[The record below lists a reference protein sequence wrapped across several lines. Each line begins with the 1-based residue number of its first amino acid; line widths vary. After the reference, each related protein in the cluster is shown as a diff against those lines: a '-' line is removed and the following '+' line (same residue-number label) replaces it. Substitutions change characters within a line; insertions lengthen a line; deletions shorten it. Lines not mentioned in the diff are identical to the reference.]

1 MSTAIEKYTI
11 TPEAKRF
18 TLILLVVGLILTA
31 IGAVFNLDNPTRI
44 WSGLLLNNLF
54 FLMLGLVAALFL
66 SAHIVGYGGWLTIF
80 RRVPEAMMLYVPV
93 GGVLL
98 LIILGLGLHH
108 IYHWSHEELYDP
120 NSPMYDAI
128 LDGKR
133 AFLNAGFFFARA
145 IGYIAI
151 WTGLIWLLRRNSIQ
165 SDLGTRADGARLYQS
180 SKYIAAIFV
189 VVYAVTSS
197 TSSWD
202 WIMSIQPH
210 WYSTLFGWY
219 NFISILVTC
228 IAFMILVL
236 VYLTKNNYLQGITN
250 EHFHDLGK
258 FMFGFSVAWA
268 YLFYS
273 QFMLIWYANIPEET
287 LYFKYRIDNYPVV
300 MWLCVLLNFV
310 TPFFLLISRDVKR
323 DRSRRIMVIAALII
337 IFGHWLDFYQMIMPG
352 AFANM
357 AHAGGDHHAEAAD
370 HAHHAAQ
377 VVRIGLYEIGLLLTF
392 AGLFVYL
399 MLYNLSKQRV
409 IPVNHP
415 FLKESRVYH
424 T

>member
-1 MSTAIEKYTI
+1 M
-11 TPEAKRF
+11 
-18 TLILLVVGLILTA
+18 
-31 IGAVFNLDNPTRI
+31 
-44 WSGLLLNNLF
+44 
-54 FLMLGLVAALFL
+54 
-66 SAHIVGYGGWLTIF
+66 F
-80 RRVPEAMMLYVPV
+80 RRVPEAMMLYVPI
-93 GGVLL
+93 GG
-98 LIILGLGLHH
+98 IIMLVILFFGLHH
-108 IYHWSHEELYDP
+108 IYHWADPELYNPD
-120 NSPMYDAI
+120 SPHYDAI

-133 AFLNAGFFFARA
+133 AFLNPGFFFIRA
-145 IGYIAI
+145 FSYIVI

-165 SDLGTRADGARLYQS
+165 SDLNPGQGVRLYQS
-180 SKYIAAIFV
+180 SKYLSAIFI

-219 NFISILVTC
+219 NFISMFVTC
-228 IAFMILVL
+228 NAVMMLVL
-236 VYLTKNNYLQGITN
+236 IYLTRNGYLSGITD

-287 LYFKYRIDNYPVV
+287 MYFKYRIDNYPLL

-310 TPFFLLISRDVKR
+310 TPFFLLITRNAKRANSRN
-323 DRSRRIMVIAALII
+323 IMIAAAIII
-337 IFGHWLDFYQMIMPG
+337 IFGHWLDFYQMTMPG
-352 AFANM
+352 ALANM
-357 AHAGGDHHAEAAD
+357 AHGAAEGVEGGHAAHAEIA
-370 HAHHAAQ
+370 
-377 VVRIGLYEIGLLLTF
+377 RIGLYELGLLLAY
-392 AGLFVYL
+392 AGLFIYVFL
-399 MLYNLSKQRV
+399 FNLSRQSLV
-409 IPVNHP
+409 SVNHP

>member
-1 MSTAIEKYTI
+1 MSTVNEKYTI
-11 TPEAKRF
+11 TSEAKRF
-18 TLILLVVGLILTA
+18 TLILLIVGIVLAA
-31 IGAVFNLDNPTRI
+31 IGALMNLDNPTRL
-44 WSGLLLNNLF
+44 WTGLLYNNVF
-54 FLMLGLVAALFL
+54 FLMLGLVAAFFL
-66 SAHIVGYGGWLTIF
+66 ASHIVGYGGWITLF
-80 RRVPEAMMLYVPV
+80 RRVPEAMMMYVPV
-93 GGVLL
+93 GGIIMI
-98 LIILGLGLHH
+98 IILALGMHH

-120 NSPMYDAI
+120 NSPSYDAI

-133 AFLNAGFFFARA
+133 SFLNVGFFLGRSVA
-145 IGYIAI
+145 YIAI

-165 SDLGTRADGARLYQS
+165 SDLGTRQQGKQLYQT
-180 SKYIAAIFV
+180 SKYIAAIFIV
-189 VVYAVTSS
+189 IFAVTSS

-228 IAFMILVL
+228 ISFMMLVL
-236 VYLTKNNYLQGITN
+236 VYLTKNGYLQGIN
-250 EHFHDLGK
+250 EDHFHDLGK

-287 LYFKYRIDNYPVV
+287 LYFKYRIDNYPYV

-310 TPFFLLISRDVKR
+310 TPFFLLITRNIKR
-323 DRSRRIMVIAALII
+323 DKSHTIMIGAALII
-337 IFGHWLDFYQMIMPG
+337 IFGHWLDFYQMTMPG

-357 AHAGGDHHAEAAD
+357 AHAAGGHAAD
-370 HAHHAAQ
+370 HAEHPEI
-377 VVRIGLYEIGLLLTF
+377 VRIGLYEIGLLLAY

-399 MLYNLSKQRV
+399 MLFNLSKQSLV
-409 IPVNHP
+409 STNHP

>member
-1 MSTAIEKYTI
+1 MSTANDKFTI
-11 TPEAKRF
+11 PGKARNF
-18 TLILLVVGLILTA
+18 SFILLIAGIVLAA
-31 IGAVFNLDNPTRI
+31 IGAVMNLDNPTRL
-44 WSGLLLNNLF
+44 WTGLLYNNIF

-66 SAHIVGYGGWLTIF
+66 SAHIVGYGGWVTLF

-93 GGVLL
+93 GGILML
-98 LIILGLGLHH
+98 LILFFGLPH
-108 IYHWSHEELYDP
+108 IYHWSDPELYNP
-120 NSPMYDAI
+120 NSPHYDAI

-133 AFLNAGFFFARA
+133 AFLNPGFFFIRA
-145 IGYIAI
+145 FSYILI
-151 WTGLIWLLRRNSIQ
+151 WSGLIWLLRRNSIQ
-165 SDLGTRADGARLYQS
+165 SDLNPLQGVKLYQS
-180 SKYIAAIFV
+180 SKYIAAIFI

-219 NFISILVTC
+219 NFISMFVTC
-228 IAFMILVL
+228 NAVMMLILIFL
-236 VYLTKNNYLQGITN
+236 TRNGYLPGITN

-287 LYFKYRIDNYPVV
+287 LYFKYRIDNYPML
-300 MWLCVLLNFV
+300 MWLCVVLNFV
-310 TPFFLLISRDVKR
+310 TPFFLLITRNAKR
-323 DRSRRIMVIAALII
+323 DNSRRIMIAAAVII
-337 IFGHWLDFYQMIMPG
+337 IFGHWLDFYQMTMPG

-357 AHAGGDHHAEAAD
+357 AHGAAEEAHGHHEI
-370 HAHHAAQ
+370 
-377 VVRIGLYEIGLLLTF
+377 VRIGLYEIGLLLAY
-392 AGLFVYL
+392 AGLFTYMFL
-399 MLYNLSKQRV
+399 FNLSRQSL
-409 IPVNHP
+409 ISVNHP

>member
-1 MSTAIEKYTI
+1 MSTANNTFTI
-11 TPEAKRF
+11 PGKARNF
-18 TLILLVVGLILTA
+18 SFILLIAGIVLAA
-31 IGAVFNLDNPTRI
+31 IGAAMNLDNPTRL
-44 WSGLLLNNLF
+44 WTGLLYNNIF

-66 SAHIVGYGGWLTIF
+66 SAHIVGYGGWVTLF

-93 GGVLL
+93 GGILML
-98 LIILGLGLHH
+98 LILYFGLHH
-108 IYHWSHEELYDP
+108 IYHWSDPELYNP
-120 NSPMYDAI
+120 NGPHYDAI

-133 AFLNAGFFFARA
+133 AFLNPGFFFIRA
-145 IGYIAI
+145 LSYILI
-151 WTGLIWLLRRNSIQ
+151 WSGLIWLLRRNSIQ
-165 SDLGTRADGARLYQS
+165 SDLNPSQGVQLYQS
-180 SKYIAAIFV
+180 SKYLAAIFI

-219 NFISILVTC
+219 NFISMFVTC
-228 IAFMILVL
+228 NAVMMLILIF
-236 VYLTKNNYLQGITN
+236 LTRNGYLQGITN

-287 LYFKYRIDNYPVV
+287 MYFKYRIDNYPLL
-300 MWLCVLLNFV
+300 MWLCVVLNFV
-310 TPFFLLISRDVKR
+310 TPFFLLITRNAKR
-323 DRSRRIMVIAALII
+323 DNSRRIMIAAAIII
-337 IFGHWLDFYQMIMPG
+337 IFGHWLDFYQMTMPG
-352 AFANM
+352 ALANM
-357 AHAGGDHHAEAAD
+357 AHGAAEETHGHHE
-370 HAHHAAQ
+370 
-377 VVRIGLYEIGLLLTF
+377 VVRIGLYEIGLLLAY
-392 AGLFVYL
+392 AGLFTYIF
-399 MLYNLSKQRV
+399 LYNLSRQSL
-409 IPVNHP
+409 ISVNHP